1 MVSILSLS
9 ISILV
14 GISSRITPS
23 PPQRNF
29 IHYHDAFHI
38 PSSPYNI
45 IVGIPQTYSVH
56 DRLYHY

>member
-23 PPQRNF
+23 PKRNF
-29 IHYHDAFHI
+29 IHYHNAFHKL
-38 PSSPYNI
+38 SSPYNI
-45 IVGIPQTYSVH
+45 IVGIPQTYSVN

>member
-14 GISSRITPS
+14 GISSHITPS
-23 PPQRNF
+23 PKRNF
-29 IHYHDAFHI
+29 IHYHDTHHKL
-38 PSSPYNI
+38 SSPYNI

>member
-23 PPQRNF
+23 PKRNF
-29 IHYHDAFHI
+29 IHYHDTHHKL
-38 PSSPYNI
+38 SSPYNI
-45 IVGIPQTYSVH
+45 IVGIPQTYSVN

>member
-9 ISILV
+9 FSIVV

-23 PPQRNF
+23 PQRNF
-29 IHYHDAFHI
+29 IHYHDTHHKL
-38 PSSPYNI
+38 SSPYNI

>member
-23 PPQRNF
+23 LKRNV

-45 IVGIPQTYSVH
+45 IVGIPQTYSVN

>member
-23 PPQRNF
+23 PQRNF
-29 IHYHDAFHI
+29 IHYHDAHHK

-45 IVGIPQTYSVH
+45 LVGIPQTYSVH

>member
-23 PPQRNF
+23 PQRNF

-38 PSSPYNI
+38 SSSPYNI
-45 IVGIPQTYSVH
+45 IVGTPQTYSVN

>member
-9 ISILV
+9 ISIRV

-23 PPQRNF
+23 PKRNF
-29 IHYHDAFHI
+29 IHYHDTFHI

>member
-23 PPQRNF
+23 PKRNF
-29 IHYHDAFHI
+29 IHYHDAFHKL
-38 PSSPYNI
+38 SSPYYI

>member
-23 PPQRNF
+23 PKRNF

-45 IVGIPQTYSVH
+45 IVGIPKTYSVH

>member
-23 PPQRNF
+23 SKRNF
-29 IHYHDAFHI
+29 IHYHDTHLKL
-38 PSSPYNI
+38 SSPYNI
-45 IVGIPQTYSVH
+45 IVGIPQTYSVN

>member
-1 MVSILSLS
+1 MVSIPSLS

-14 GISSRITPS
+14 GISSHITPS
-23 PPQRNF
+23 PKRNF
-29 IHYHDAFHI
+29 IHYHNAFHKLF
-38 PSSPYNI
+38 SPYYI